1 MNSQPLQQRFFLL
14 LLVLVTI
21 AFLAVLFPFAGAV
34 FWALILA
41 MLFAPLQRAIVRRL
55 PYPNLAALISLSVIV
70 FLVMLPISLILGAL
84 VRQATAIYGRI
95 TSGEIDFGLYLQQI
109 LSLMPSWAHSRLAEL
124 GLLDLASVQARL
136 RDGLAQIGQGVAPQ
150 AINIGQNTLQFLI
163 SIGIM
168 LYLLYFLLR
177 DGRSLAAHVSRA
189 IPLAEEQKRHLLRK
203 FVTVI
208 KATVKG
214 NIVVA
219 ATQGA
224 LGGLILWLL
233 GIQGVL
239 LWAVVMAFLSLL
251 PAVGA
256 GLIWGP
262 IALYFLATGAT
273 WQGIVLIAY
282 GVFVIGLVDNV
293 LRPILV
299 GKDTKLPD
307 YMVLITTLGGLTLF
321 GLNGFVIGPLIAV
334 MFVAAWDLFVSPE
347 KVRAEEVR
355 EAREE
360 AIAQQAVHEGAVA
373 QQVHDGGVAQQVHDG
388 GVAQQVRKDAP
399 DA

>member
-1 MNSQPLQQRFFLL
+1 MPPPVQSQPLQQRFFLL
-14 LLVLVTI
+14 LLALVTI
-21 AFLAVLFPFAGAV
+21 AFLAVLFPFYGAV
-34 FWALILA
+34 FWALILS

-55 PYPNLAALISLSVIV
+55 RSPNLAALTTLSVIT
-70 FLVMLPISLILGAL
+70 FLVMLPVSLILGSL
-84 VRQATAIYGRI
+84 VRQATAVYERV
-95 TSGEIDFGLYLQQI
+95 TSGEIDFGHYLQQI
-109 LSLMPSWAHSRLAEL
+109 LSLMPAWAHARLAEL
-124 GLLDLASVQARL
+124 GLLDITSVQERL
-136 RDGLAQIGQGVAPQ
+136 RDGLTQIGQLIAPQ
-150 AINIGQNTLQFLI
+150 ALNIGQNTVQFLV

-177 DGRSLAAHVSRA
+177 DGRSLSARFSRA
-189 IPLAEEQKRHLLRK
+189 IPLPEEQKAHLLRN

-233 GIQGVL
+233 DIQGVL
-239 LWAVVMAFLSLL
+239 LWSVVMAFLSLL

-273 WQGIVLIAY
+273 GQGIILIIY
-282 GVFVIGLVDNV
+282 GVGVIGLVDNV

-307 YMVLITTLGGLTLF
+307 YVVLISTLGGLTLF
-321 GLNGFVIGPLIAV
+321 GLNGFIIGPLIAAL
-334 MFVAAWDLFVSPE
+334 FVAAWDLFVSPE
-347 KVRAEEVR
+347 EVRAETAR
-355 EAREE
+355 EAQEESEKRRAIELEIDQASKELEAKDRE
-360 AIAQQAVHEGAVA
+360 AAARMAGPS
-373 QQVHDGGVAQQVHDG
+373 
-388 GVAQQVRKDAP
+388 P

>member
-1 MNSQPLQQRFFLL
+1 MQYPTPPSSFNTPTMQRRFFIT
-14 LLVLVTI
+14 LLVLVTV
-21 AFLAVLFPFAGAV
+21 AFLAVLFPFYGAV

-41 MLFAPLQRAIVRRL
+41 MLFAPLQRAVQRRI
-55 PYPNLAALISLSVIV
+55 PNRPNLAALLTLSVIL
-70 FLVMLPISLILGAL
+70 FLVLLPISLILAAL
-84 VRQATAIYGRI
+84 VRQATAVYGRI
-95 TSGEIDFGLYLQQI
+95 ASGEIDFGRYLEQI
-109 LSLMPSWAHSRLAEL
+109 VSLLPEWVRTRMADL
-124 GLLDLASVQARL
+124 GMLDLAGLQERL
-136 RDGLAQIGQGVAPQ
+136 RDSAAAVGQALAPQ
-150 AINIGQNTLQFLI
+150 AINIGQNTLQFLVAL
-163 SIGIM
+163 GVM

-177 DGRSLAAHVSRA
+177 DGRSLAAGVSRA
-189 IPLAEEQKRHLLRK
+189 IPLAEEQKSHLLRK

-214 NIVVA
+214 NLAVA

-239 LWAVVMAFLSLL
+239 LWSVVMAFLSLL

-262 IALYFLATGAT
+262 IALYFLATGAV

-307 YMVLITTLGGLTLF
+307 WLVLITTLGGLAVF
-321 GLNGFVIGPLIAV
+321 GLNGFVIGPLIAAL
-334 MFVAAWDLFVSPE
+334 FVATWDLFTSPE
-347 KVRAEEVR
+347 KVHAEERR
-355 EAREE
+355 EALEE
-360 AIAQQAVHEGAVA
+360 AAAEAAETAADEAAREAI
-373 QQVHDGGVAQQVHDG
+373 VHDGARGA
-388 GVAQQVRKDAP
+388 ADA
-399 DA
+399 